1 MAKEDYYQTL
11 GVSRE
16 TNAADIKRAYRRLA
30 MKHHPDRNAGDSSA
44 EEKFKEIQEAYDVLS
59 NEEKRA
65 AYDRFGHAAFDG
77 MGGGGGGNGGDFSS
91 VFEDMFSDFFSGG
104 AGRQQTREDRRV
116 LDLRLSFEEA
126 ALGCTKELRLSL
138 PQQCGTCGW

>member
-59 NEEKRA
+59 NEKNAPLMTALATPPLTAWAAAVAVMAVIFPPFLKICSAIFSAAARGDNKRA
-65 AYDRFGHAAFDG
+65 KTAR
-77 MGGGGGGNGGDFSS
+77 
-91 VFEDMFSDFFSGG
+91 
-104 AGRQQTREDRRV
+104 AG
-116 LDLRLSFEEA
+116 F
-126 ALGCTKELRLSL
+126 KIKF
-138 PQQCGTCGW
+138 